1 MVTWPHLQ
9 ASPTTPF
16 HMNPSTSHPLSS
28 GRIEIRS
35 RSTHRIPRSILR
47 ASLITAAFALIP
59 AIVVHA
65 ETKRE
70 GWFEWP
76 YAEAV
81 PGSALDASEI
91 NHKPAGKNGA
101 ITVKDGVFV
110 TRINGE
116 RIRFWGCNLS
126 SNEAFV
132 DAETADRLA
141 KRLAQGGIN
150 IARLHHLD
158 NPWSVD
164 SAGSLWKPGSK
175 DRIHIDPTQLDKLH
189 RLIAALK
196 DQGIYS
202 NINLK
207 VSRTHT
213 VEDGFPPSIEN
224 TPQFQKRIDYFQRQ
238 IIDFQKDYARQLLTT
253 VNPYTGL
260 SPVEDPA
267 VAVIEINNENSLLG
281 MRTRDI
287 GAGLHLLPEPFAGE
301 LAELWNKWLRD
312 RYESP
317 DSLRKAWSANPTP
330 LGIPVQTPASQWHDD
345 AQPGNKVEIRSTALD
360 EVSIRIE
367 ESDGV
372 RWRAAAYLDKLR
384 LQENTTYT
392 VTFEAKADQ
401 QRPVEVVISRDD
413 PLWRTDKWR
422 SRGLRNVIT
431 LTDDWQ
437 PFRMVFVAHS
447 VVDLP
452 SRFSVIAGHRT
463 GTVDIRNLSITS
475 GSQSA
480 GLQELQSPWEGSVP
494 LPTDPTPAQ
503 WNDWIAFLID
513 TESAYVQE
521 MKDYLKNTLGVK
533 VPIVCS
539 QANYGGIA
547 GLFREAP
554 LDFVD
559 AHAYWQHPD
568 FGGIS
573 GAWDTANYTIINSP
587 QLSGF
592 SPRWFGE
599 IGGIAL
605 LRVSGKPFTASEL
618 DTPAPSEY
626 ASEMMPL
633 LAAFA
638 SVQDWDGLYTFDT
651 VGAGDDAPFYSIRTF
666 FDQTHHPSKWGL
678 SVFASR
684 SFRQFMIPSL
694 TSSRELQVSADW
706 PTEGNHLDTLWLKA
720 QTASDLGFL
729 TDRLSVSESLLARHI
744 PSQVIRNESSGTRPM
759 QMEHGTHGLVC
770 KAASDA
776 AATLFGFIGEAKLQ
790 AGDLGVECDSF
801 GLQFGAITA
810 IALDG
815 HPLRSSDRVL
825 ISLVA
830 RSENQT
836 WKWNPERTNVGEI
849 SGDGS
854 APLTELIPARVTLR
868 SKQPMKVFPLNPD
881 GSRLEPLETMWEEGV
896 VSFDTRDGQHTLH
909 YELIP

>member
-1 MVTWPHLQ
+1 
-9 ASPTTPF
+9 
-16 HMNPSTSHPLSS
+16 MNPSTSHPLSS

-317 DSLRKAWSANPTP
+317 DSVREAWSANPTP
-330 LGIPVQTPASQWHDD
+330 LGIP
-345 AQPGNKVEIRSTALD
+345 
-360 EVSIRIE
+360 
-367 ESDGV
+367 
-372 RWRAAAYLDKLR
+372 
-384 LQENTTYT
+384 
-392 VTFEAKADQ
+392 
-401 QRPVEVVISRDD
+401 
-413 PLWRTDKWR
+413 
-422 SRGLRNVIT
+422 
-431 LTDDWQ
+431 
-437 PFRMVFVAHS
+437 
-447 VVDLP
+447 
-452 SRFSVIAGHRT
+452 
-463 GTVDIRNLSITS
+463 
-475 GSQSA
+475 
-480 GLQELQSPWEGSVP
+480 
-494 LPTDPTPAQ
+494 
-503 WNDWIAFLID
+503 
-513 TESAYVQE
+513 
-521 MKDYLKNTLGVK
+521 
-533 VPIVCS
+533 
-539 QANYGGIA
+539 
-547 GLFREAP
+547 
-554 LDFVD
+554 
-559 AHAYWQHPD
+559 
-568 FGGIS
+568 
-573 GAWDTANYTIINSP
+573 
-587 QLSGF
+587 
-592 SPRWFGE
+592 
-599 IGGIAL
+599 
-605 LRVSGKPFTASEL
+605 
-618 DTPAPSEY
+618 
-626 ASEMMPL
+626 
-633 LAAFA
+633 
-638 SVQDWDGLYTFDT
+638 
-651 VGAGDDAPFYSIRTF
+651 
-666 FDQTHHPSKWGL
+666 
-678 SVFASR
+678 
-684 SFRQFMIPSL
+684 
-694 TSSRELQVSADW
+694 
-706 PTEGNHLDTLWLKA
+706 
-720 QTASDLGFL
+720 
-729 TDRLSVSESLLARHI
+729 
-744 PSQVIRNESSGTRPM
+744 
-759 QMEHGTHGLVC
+759 
-770 KAASDA
+770 
-776 AATLFGFIGEAKLQ
+776 
-790 AGDLGVECDSF
+790 
-801 GLQFGAITA
+801 
-810 IALDG
+810 
-815 HPLRSSDRVL
+815 
-825 ISLVA
+825 
-830 RSENQT
+830 
-836 WKWNPERTNVGEI
+836 
-849 SGDGS
+849 
-854 APLTELIPARVTLR
+854 
-868 SKQPMKVFPLNPD
+868 
-881 GSRLEPLETMWEEGV
+881 
-896 VSFDTRDGQHTLH
+896 
-909 YELIP
+909 